1 MVKRGAYQ
9 PKKRQKKDD
18 QLLNPAATREE
29 IESDLA
35 TAQFDLTVRAMDQ
48 RWGIK
53 RSFFDI
59 G

>member
-1 MVKRGAYQ
+1 MAKRGAYQ

-18 QLLNPAATREE
+18 QLLNPGATREE
-29 IESDLA
+29 IECDLA
-35 TAQFDLTVRAMDQ
+35 TAEFDRTVRAMDQ
-48 RWGIK
+48 KWGFT